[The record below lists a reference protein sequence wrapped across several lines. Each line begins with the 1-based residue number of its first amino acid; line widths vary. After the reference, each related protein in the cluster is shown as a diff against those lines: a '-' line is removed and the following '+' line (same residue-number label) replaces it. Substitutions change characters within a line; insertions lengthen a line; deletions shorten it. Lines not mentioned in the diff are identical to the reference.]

1 LSIVTFGIDFGTTN
15 SLAARI
21 VRDRSLPLVDIGSG
35 RPHPSVVWYTGD
47 TVKVGREAKQHLDL
61 TGGGAPPGFLR
72 SPKMKLRREG
82 PIFIE
87 GREVDPVDAVAE
99 VLRHVKAD
107 ALKARSI
114 AEGVALTHAVMTI
127 PVDFGGP
134 QRRALREAARAA
146 GISVVQFVHEPVAAL
161 YGYLRSR
168 PDYQRQM
175 AQLEGRSVLVF
186 DWGGGTLD
194 LTLCRIQGGAIMQVE
209 NDGDN
214 EIGGDE
220 FDVRLTNLLRD
231 RHAASHRL
239 HDIRG
244 MEQPGMGAKLLNQCE
259 IVKIGLSAQGADE
272 EDVIVRNYLRTT
284 GPAQN
289 LVETITR
296 ADLDAA
302 CSDLVARGLKRIDD
316 VLARARLTNRDIELC
331 LATGGMVN
339 MPAIADGLFER
350 FVGRVADIDNGDRI
364 IAEGAAWIAHDGLRL
379 RLSKPIEIL
388 VADSS
393 GRGSYHRLVEAGF
406 ELPVEN
412 ETKTIPNTRLYCV
425 DPREGVAVVEIA
437 KPDKVGLVSPTDP
450 RSLLCSMSVPVDA
463 KADPLLE
470 RIECHLS
477 IDHDYVA
484 SVLLR
489 STGRRAERREEFHDI
504 DFGLALPVPGRGGF
518 AGGEGA
524 GASGPKGSSPASAT
538 RTNLTQRTNVAI
550 DDDGRLRHEDLWRLV
565 PGDLVAAWRAS
576 HFDNRTATAS
586 DRQNKEREF
595 YLPCSRCG
603 RLLTQIKAEPPVEE
617 CRGRTCGKSLPT
629 LPPVETAVHA
639 SP

>member
-1 LSIVTFGIDFGTTN
+1 MTIVTFGIDFGTTN

-21 VRDRSLPLVDIGSG
+21 VRDRALPLVDTGTG

-47 TVKVGREAKQHLDL
+47 SVKVGREAKAHLDL
-61 TGGGAPPGFLR
+61 TPTGAPPGFLR

-82 PIFIE
+82 PIFVE

-99 VLRHVKAD
+99 VLRHIKTD
-107 ALKARSI
+107 ALKAREV
-114 AEGVALTHAVMTI
+114 AEGVALTRAVMTI

-161 YGYLRSR
+161 YGHLRSK
-168 PDYQRQM
+168 PDYQRQL
-175 AQLEGRSVLVF
+175 ANLEGRSVLVF

-220 FDVRLTNLLRD
+220 FDLRLMNLLRD
-231 RHAASHRL
+231 RHAASHKL
-239 HDIRG
+239 HDILG

-259 IVKIGLSAQGADE
+259 FVKIGLSTSDEGE
-272 EDVIVRNYLRTT
+272 EDVIIRNYLRTD

-289 LVETITR
+289 LVATVTR
-296 ADLDAA
+296 ADLDEA
-302 CSDLVARGLKRIDD
+302 CSDIVARGLKRIDD
-316 VLARARLTNRDIELC
+316 ILKRARLTHRDIEMC

-350 FVGRVADIDNGDRI
+350 FVGRVPAIDNGDRV

-379 RLSKPIEIL
+379 TLSKPIEIL

-393 GRGSYHRLVEAGF
+393 GRGSYHRLVDAGF

-412 ETKTIPNTRLYCV
+412 ETKNLSNTRLFCV

-437 KPDKVGLVSPTDP
+437 KPDKVGLVAPSDP
-450 RSLLCSMSVPVDA
+450 RSLLCATSVPVDP
-463 KADPLLE
+463 KADPLYE
-470 RIECHLS
+470 RIECHLR
-477 IDHDYVA
+477 IDHDYV
-484 SVLLR
+484 VNVMLR
-489 STGRRAERREEFHDI
+489 STGCRAERSEEFHNI
-504 DFGLALPVPGRGGF
+504 DFGLALPLQGRRGSTGGDD
-518 AGGEGA
+518 AK
-524 GASGPKGSSPASAT
+524 GPKSSSPASAT
-538 RTNLTQRTNVAI
+538 RTNLTQRTNVAV
-550 DDDGRLRHEDLWRLV
+550 DDGGRLRHDDLWRLV
-565 PGDLVAAWRAS
+565 PGDIVANWRS
-576 HFDNRTATAS
+576 GHFDTRGTAAS
-586 DRQNKEREF
+586 ERQRKERDF

-603 RLLTQIKAEPPVEE
+603 RFVSQINADPPVEA
-617 CRGRTCGKSLPT
+617 CRGRPCGKT
-629 LPPVETAVHA
+629 LPSAITASENLHA
-639 SP
+639 GAAQ